1 MLEEWSLE
9 DDSLLFKDRL
19 ALLDTPPGGLK
30 LKTDGYEFLKQNL
43 KAGRILKVSP
53 GNRYTVSEDPE
64 FLLGKVDNLWIVG
77 SRSNTDS
84 ATSLKQLGKARL
96 PERKLPTSDSFDE
109 YKKLRQSCW
118 ILEERNGDFYCD
130 CPLGMK
136 GKLCRHSVGLL
147 YKTERLI
154 VTSEVRSKELGK
166 KRKRGRPK
174 KLPN

>member
-84 ATSLKQLGKARL
+84 A
-96 PERKLPTSDSFDE
+96 
-109 YKKLRQSCW
+109 
-118 ILEERNGDFYCD
+118 
-130 CPLGMK
+130 
-136 GKLCRHSVGLL
+136 
-147 YKTERLI
+147 
-154 VTSEVRSKELGK
+154 
-166 KRKRGRPK
+166 
-174 KLPN
+174 